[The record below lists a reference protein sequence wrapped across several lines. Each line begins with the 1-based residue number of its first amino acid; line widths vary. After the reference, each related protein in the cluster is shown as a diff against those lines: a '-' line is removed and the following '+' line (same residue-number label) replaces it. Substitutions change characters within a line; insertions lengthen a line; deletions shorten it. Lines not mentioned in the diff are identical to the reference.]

1 MSRNR
6 AEGSAVQPAMR
17 RTVALWVV
25 LLLSLVAC
33 ANRASSPSGDSGV
46 RGTVLLGPTCP
57 VETIESPCPDRPLAD
72 VEVQVLQGDDVV
84 AAVRSD
90 GDGRFT
96 VALDPGDYVLQAVI
110 EEGGPGMSAKPI
122 DVMVTSG
129 AFAEVTVP
137 VDSGI
142 R

>member
-6 AEGSAVQPAMR
+6 AGWSAVQPAMR
-17 RTVALWVV
+17 RMPALSI
-25 LLLSLVAC
+25 LLLFLAAC
-33 ANRASSPSGDSGV
+33 AGRGPSSSGDGGI

-57 VETIESPCPDRPLAD
+57 VETLESPCPDRPLAN
-72 VEVQVLQGDDVV
+72 VEVQVLQGGDV
-84 AAVRSD
+84 AATVRSD

-96 VALDPGDYVLQAVI
+96 VALDPGHYEVQAVV
-110 EEGGPGMSAKPI
+110 EKGGPGMSAKPV
-122 DVMVTSG
+122 DVTVTSG
-129 AFAEVTVP
+129 EFTDVSIP

>member
-6 AEGSAVQPAMR
+6 AGWSAVQPAMR
-17 RTVALWVV
+17 RMVALSF
-25 LLLSLVAC
+25 LLLFLVAC
-33 ANRASSPSGDSGV
+33 AGRASSSSGDSGI

-57 VETIESPCPDRPLAD
+57 VETVESPCPDRPLAD
-72 VEVQVLQGDDVV
+72 VEVQVLQGGDVV
-84 AAVRSD
+84 GTVRSD

-96 VALDPGDYVLQAVI
+96 VALDPGHYVVQAVV
-110 EEGGPGMSAKPI
+110 EEGGPGMSAKPV
-122 DVMVTSG
+122 DVTVTSG
-129 AFAEVTVP
+129 KFVDVNVP

>member
-6 AEGSAVQPAMR
+6 AVWSAVQPAMR
-17 RTVALWVV
+17 RLVALSF
-25 LLLSLVAC
+25 LLLFLVAC
-33 ANRASSPSGDSGV
+33 AGRASSSGDSGI

-57 VETIESPCPDRPLAD
+57 VETVESPCPDRPLAD
-72 VEVQVLQGDDVV
+72 IEVQMLQGGDVV

-90 GDGRFT
+90 ADGRFT
-96 VALDPGDYVLQAVI
+96 VALDPGHYTLQAVV
-110 EEGGPGMSAKPI
+110 EAGGPGMSAKPV
-122 DVMVTSG
+122 DVTVTSG
-129 AFAEVTVP
+129 EFLEVNVP